1 MRVKLSRSR
10 NWCVGESAKPVF
22 FLSVWWRGRAG
33 KSLKAS
39 WAACWAKGRRD
50 ICSPGHCGS
59 SCPWLLGVVC
69 FSRLESELHKPWAFR
84 TEGHSTENE
93 EEWQN
98 FTLKSLPGQDIL
110 ALHHMCQKDTWS
122 HILWSSNQLFS
133 IHCITRRK
141 KLSDAVLRSLKADLL
156 SIFPSASFF
165 LLHPVLTAYTQ
176 QQCCPEARIYLS
188 LYGVAAAAARQGR
201 TSGCIP
207 SRALDVGAITLKA
220 LGAASS
226 TP

>member
-1 MRVKLSRSR
+1 MSLGFNCKITLCILSAGKALYKRAKIWEL
-10 NWCVGESAKPVF
+10 NCLEVETDVWESLQSQFSF

-33 KSLKAS
+33 KSLKTS

-50 ICSPGHCGS
+50 ICSPGHRGN

-110 ALHHMCQKDTWS
+110 ALHHMCQKDTVEPHLVKQQS
-122 HILWSSNQLFS
+122 TIL
-133 IHCITRRK
+133 H
-141 KLSDAVLRSLKADLL
+141 
-156 SIFPSASFF
+156 
-165 LLHPVLTAYTQ
+165 
-176 QQCCPEARIYLS
+176 S
-188 LYGVAAAAARQGR
+188 LYYKKEETLWCSVKVTEGR
-201 TSGCIP
+201 S
-207 SRALDVGAITLKA
+207 A
-220 LGAASS
+220 
-226 TP
+226 